1 MQSTLDESN
10 SEEAWQEI
18 APVLEAAMD
27 SLNARDRNVVVLRF
41 FEGKSLN
48 EVGAALGGQ
57 SEDAAR
63 MRVNRALERLRKFF
77 AKRGVSLTAAII
89 AGGISAHSVQAAPV
103 ALAKSVATVA
113 VVKGATASAST
124 LTLIKGALKL
134 MAWTKAKMA
143 VAVASALILT
153 TGATVVI
160 VQSTNPM
167 RGKTESQWIKSIV
180 YFGDENQTKLWRSFG
195 PKGVHML
202 VRALRSPIYDRAAHL
217 SVASLIDQLGDDA
230 KSAIPDLIIQL
241 KIENE
246 EDVRSLELAYFE
258 VPIQRLP
265 ESQKMALFPELL
277 NAMQSQNANVR
288 NNALVALQYYP
299 SQAETVIPLMVKSL
313 QDASP
318 VVRLMA
324 VKALHQVDPQ
334 NPAKSDFVPI
344 LVGCLTEEAN
354 ESVIMLGMAAI
365 LSIVTCHD
373 VFRRPPSVKKSSGAG

>member
-1 MQSTLDESN
+1 
-10 SEEAWQEI
+10 
-18 APVLEAAMD
+18 
-27 SLNARDRNVVVLRF
+27 
-41 FEGKSLN
+41 
-48 EVGAALGGQ
+48 
-57 SEDAAR
+57 
-63 MRVNRALERLRKFF
+63 
-77 AKRGVSLTAAII
+77 
-89 AGGISAHSVQAAPV
+89 
-103 ALAKSVATVA
+103 
-113 VVKGATASAST
+113 
-124 LTLIKGALKL
+124 
-134 MAWTKAKMA
+134 
-143 VAVASALILT
+143 
-153 TGATVVI
+153 
-160 VQSTNPM
+160 M